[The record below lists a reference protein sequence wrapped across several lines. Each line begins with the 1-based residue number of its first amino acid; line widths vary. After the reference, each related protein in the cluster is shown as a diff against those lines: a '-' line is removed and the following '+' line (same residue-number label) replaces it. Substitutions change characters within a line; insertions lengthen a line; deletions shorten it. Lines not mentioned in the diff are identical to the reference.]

1 MKTALLAT
9 FTTTDAIAIG
19 IGVVVLIGCYIAFRI
34 AEFIIHKLLI
44 LAVLLALGLAAWWYY
59 ASHHGSF

>member
-9 FTTTDAIAIG
+9 FTQTDAIAIG
-19 IGVVVLIGCYIAFRI
+19 IGVVVLIGCYLAFRI

-44 LAVLLALGLAAWWYY
+44 LAVLVALGLAAWWYIGT
-59 ASHHGSF
+59 HHF